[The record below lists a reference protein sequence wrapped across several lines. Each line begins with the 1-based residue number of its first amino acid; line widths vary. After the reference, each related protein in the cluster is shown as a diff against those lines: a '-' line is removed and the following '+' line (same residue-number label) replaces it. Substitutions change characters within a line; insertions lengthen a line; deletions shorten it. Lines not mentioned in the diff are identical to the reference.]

1 MMELWRPGFTNHASA
16 NAQSPERWAFENDF
30 TMDKYK
36 ETFDTWNNIASIYQ
50 DKFMD
55 LDLYNDSYDYICNIV
70 TKQKAKLLEIGCGP
84 GNITK
89 YLLSKRPDFD
99 IFGIDIA
106 PNMIELAKLNNPTAN
121 FEVMDSRHINKLDT
135 KYDGIICGFC
145 LPYLSAAESNEL
157 ISNSYD
163 LLNENGLIYL
173 SFVEGDPDKSGFKV
187 GNGGRVYF
195 QFHNLDDLKTQLL
208 KIKFDEPETFKV
220 KYKTSETEFDIHT
233 ILTARKKN
241 VL

>member
-1 MMELWRPGFTNHASA
+1 
-16 NAQSPERWAFENDF
+16 
-30 TMDKYK
+30 MDKYK

-55 LDLYNDSYDYICNIV
+55 FNLYDDSYDYICNSV
-70 TKQKAKLLEIGCGP
+70 TKKKANLLEIGCGP

-106 PNMIELAKLNNPTAN
+106 PNMIELAKVNNPTAT
-121 FEVMDSRHINKLDT
+121 FEVMDSRQINNLDT

-145 LPYLSAAESNEL
+145 LPYLSSTESNEL

-163 LLNENGLIYL
+163 LLNETGLIYL
-173 SFVEGDPDKSGFKV
+173 SFVEGDPDKSDFKV
-187 GNGGRVYF
+187 GSGGRVYF
-195 QFHNLDDLKTQLL
+195 QFHNLDYLKKQL
-208 KIKFDEPETFKV
+208 IKMNFDEIETFKV

-233 ILTARKKN
+233 ILTAKKKIA
-241 VL
+241 L